1 MSTSEERDSKKERR
15 GEKEKGER
23 GEKEKYAPPH
33 RRRSR
38 SASREKSK
46 KKKERG
52 RSRER
57 KKEKRARKGRSS
69 SGSSPSRSRDKRRGR
84 KERDERSRS
93 RDRSRDRSR
102 RKERG
107 DGEERG
113 DKRPAI
119 ASRGLR
125 LDKPGAVILSTV
137 LPHGGSQRYSFLELR
152 SAIERALS
160 LNQQLVM
167 SESRLVIRR
176 GQDWYRPDR
185 QDYEARHSPQEDR
198 GALPPELDELCI
210 PPGLPPNVDG
220 LTILTA
226 AGVDIKTLQRA
237 GVEPRPRAKA
247 RRHPARGGHRCPVP
261 GITSREDALKSTKTQ
276 RTVYVGGLP
285 SPATSLHD
293 TSLPGEPIV
302 GVDIASGGH
311 FAFLECRTIA
321 EALSFSALNGIEF
334 LGRSIRLG
342 RPRGYTSVGE
352 HLKDTLR
359 MYKVL
364 GNTTISPDGAEPPDS
379 HEERADGSTEPQ
391 RPLLTDASGGSAPP
405 QRLLSEVA
413 GLTEPAIPPGA
424 TEALALNHMVKEG
437 DLEDADIMGDIL
449 EDAHAEC
456 QKHGQVHVILCPKP
470 GAAASDEAL
479 DAMIQ
484 RRLFVLF
491 GSVQAAVACQ
501 RELHGKVFEE
511 DPIDATYV
519 PAELL
524 QALQALPSFDGPT
537 SAADAPGADAP

>member
-1 MSTSEERDSKKERR
+1 M
-15 GEKEKGER
+15 
-23 GEKEKYAPPH
+23 
-33 RRRSR
+33 
-38 SASREKSK
+38 
-46 KKKERG
+46 
-52 RSRER
+52 
-57 KKEKRARKGRSS
+57 
-69 SGSSPSRSRDKRRGR
+69 
-84 KERDERSRS
+84 
-93 RDRSRDRSR
+93 
-102 RKERG
+102 
-107 DGEERG
+107 
-113 DKRPAI
+113 
-119 ASRGLR
+119 
-125 LDKPGAVILSTV
+125 
-137 LPHGGSQRYSFLELR
+137 
-152 SAIERALS
+152 
-160 LNQQLVM
+160 
-167 SESRLVIRR
+167 
-176 GQDWYRPDR
+176 
-185 QDYEARHSPQEDR
+185 
-198 GALPPELDELCI
+198 
-210 PPGLPPNVDG
+210 PPGLTPPAVAEFFGAQRGAEISRDSPPAAASFVRAAARRLAPPLARPRPG
-220 LTILTA
+220 PA
-226 AGVDIKTLQRA
+226 AGA
-237 GVEPRPRAKA
+237 
-247 RRHPARGGHRCPVP
+247 
-261 GITSREDALKSTKTQ
+261 ALK
-276 RTVYVGGLP
+276 
-285 SPATSLHD
+285 ATSLHD

>member
-1 MSTSEERDSKKERR
+1 M
-15 GEKEKGER
+15 
-23 GEKEKYAPPH
+23 
-33 RRRSR
+33 
-38 SASREKSK
+38 
-46 KKKERG
+46 
-52 RSRER
+52 
-57 KKEKRARKGRSS
+57 
-69 SGSSPSRSRDKRRGR
+69 
-84 KERDERSRS
+84 
-93 RDRSRDRSR
+93 
-102 RKERG
+102 
-107 DGEERG
+107 
-113 DKRPAI
+113 
-119 ASRGLR
+119 
-125 LDKPGAVILSTV
+125 
-137 LPHGGSQRYSFLELR
+137 
-152 SAIERALS
+152 
-160 LNQQLVM
+160 
-167 SESRLVIRR
+167 
-176 GQDWYRPDR
+176 
-185 QDYEARHSPQEDR
+185 
-198 GALPPELDELCI
+198 
-210 PPGLPPNVDG
+210 
-220 LTILTA
+220 
-226 AGVDIKTLQRA
+226 
-237 GVEPRPRAKA
+237 
-247 RRHPARGGHRCPVP
+247 P
-261 GITSREDALKSTKTQ
+261 GITCREDALKSTKTQ

-285 SPATSLHD
+285 SPVPPGLTPPAVAEFFGAQRGAEISRDSPPAAASFVRAAARRLAPPLARPRPGPAAGAALKATSLHD